1 MSAVLAL
8 LTAVTLAGPFKVD
21 GADLSKSL
29 VAAGGAKVTANAI
42 AVNGGQVSLN
52 AAAQKTLAGQISGKP
67 FALVVSLKDAGT
79 GDTTA
84 LAVGPLKLGRKAGGW
99 TVSAGAAS
107 VALGK
112 AGGAM
117 KAVMVAD
124 GSMVRVFR
132 DGKIAGVAPY
142 SAGAS
147 SPLTVGTPKGGKNP
161 WKGTILDLQVIPRSL
176 MPQEAQTLSQSSTAV
191 AGKAAT
197 VEAEL
202 VALTPVPE
210 PKDVLPYKH
219 ALITHEYK
227 ILSVK
232 SGGLDGV
239 QAGTTVR
246 VVRWG
251 IIGGQKTAISTLKKG
266 AKVTMSLEWFK
277 DHQEIAREFT
287 VDKLADNFD
296 APFLYDVDKP

>member
-1 MSAVLAL
+1 MSTILAL

-29 VAAGGAKVTANAI
+29 VVAGGAKVSASAI
-42 AVNGGQVSLN
+42 AVNGGQVTLN
-52 AAAQKTLAGQISGKP
+52 ATAQKSLASQIAGKP

-84 LAVGPLKLGRKAGGW
+84 LSVGPLKLGRKAGAW
-99 TVSAGAAS
+99 SLSAGAAS

-112 AGGAM
+112 AGGPL
-117 KAVMVAD
+117 KAVVVAD

-132 DGKIAGVAPY
+132 DGKIAGVASY
-142 SAGAS
+142 TAGAS
-147 SPLTVGTPKGGKNP
+147 SPLVVGTPKGGKNP
-161 WKGTILDLQVIPRSL
+161 WKGTVLDLQVIPRSL
-176 MPQEAQTLSQSSTAV
+176 MPQEALTLSQSSTV
-191 AGKAAT
+191 SGKAAV

-202 VALTPVPE
+202 VGLTAVPD

-227 ILSVK
+227 ILNVK

-251 IIGGQKTAISTLKKG
+251 IIGGQKTAIASLKKG
-266 AKVTMSLEWFK
+266 AKVTMNLEWFK
-277 DHQEIAREFT
+277 DHKEIEREFT